1 MNIPY
6 NVGLGKSEAP
16 ITGFTDSRYH
26 SPAAI
31 HRVAIIT
38 GLSGVRLNES
48 FFSNATRNIDKIST
62 NIGFIASDIKL
73 NSISN
78 PSYVFPPARKSFH
91 ELENPEEL
99 YIWRWITLDAP
110 DLVIELVETTKSETF
125 IESIGLPEANKFH
138 FAASSCE
145 ADNSLLAALASGL
158 GPTPGSIPGIRI
170 TTQNDNA
177 NEILKQIKF
186 KVS

>member
-1 MNIPY
+1 VNIPY

-26 SPAAI
+26 SPADI

-73 NSISN
+73 
-78 PSYVFPPARKSFH
+78 
-91 ELENPEEL
+91 
-99 YIWRWITLDAP
+99 
-110 DLVIELVETTKSETF
+110 
-125 IESIGLPEANKFH
+125 
-138 FAASSCE
+138 
-145 ADNSLLAALASGL
+145 
-158 GPTPGSIPGIRI
+158 
-170 TTQNDNA
+170 
-177 NEILKQIKF
+177 
-186 KVS
+186 